1 MDRCG
6 SILRI
11 RFIFLQYALMEFLK
25 HIQAVIAKDLRLEL
39 RTKYALNTVL
49 AFVASALL
57 VTLFTLSAHQLA
69 PEPQSGLLW
78 IIILFAALSI
88 LSRSFVAET
97 EKHTFDLL
105 RLHSQ
110 PLVVYSGKL
119 IFNFIFSL
127 LINII
132 TFLLFLLLVNL
143 EIYNVTALLA
153 TLIGGTAGIAGVTT
167 LMAAIVAK
175 ADRRGAIFSVVSLP
189 LLIPLI
195 LIATRTTQAAVS
207 VEQTGE
213 LANDAAALIGYVG
226 VTVTAGILLFDY
238 IWYE

>member
-1 MDRCG
+1 MRY
-6 SILRI
+6 LR
-11 RFIFLQYALMEFLK
+11 
-25 HIQAVIAKDLRLEL
+25 HIKAVIAKDLRVEL

-57 VTLFTLSAHQLA
+57 VTLFALGAHQLSPA
-69 PEPQSGLLW
+69 PQSGLIW

-88 LSRSFVAET
+88 LSRSFVTET
-97 EKHTFDLL
+97 EQHTFDLL
-105 RLHSQ
+105 RLHSE
-110 PLVVYSGKL
+110 PSVVYAGKL
-119 IFNFIFSL
+119 IYNFIFSL
-127 LINII
+127 LVNCI
-132 TFLLFLLLVNL
+132 TFLLFFSLISIEVHDYFALLV
-143 EIYNVTALLA
+143 

-195 LIATRTTQAAVS
+195 LILARTTRTALVVKQS
-207 VEQTGE
+207 GGF
-213 LANDAAALIGYVG
+213 ANDAAALIGYVG

-238 IWYE
+238 IWNE